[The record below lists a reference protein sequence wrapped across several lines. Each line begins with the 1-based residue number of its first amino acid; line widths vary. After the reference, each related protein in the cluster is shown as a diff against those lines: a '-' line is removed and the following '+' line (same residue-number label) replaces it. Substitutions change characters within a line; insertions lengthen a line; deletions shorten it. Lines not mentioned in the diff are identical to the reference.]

1 MNSTIKTQTRSRSH
15 SVGIVAKIYNLIS
28 IKALR
33 CGTDASMQ
41 RSNKLLRLF
50 IALFINEKWNRVEE
64 ENKYNKLCVYRY
76 VGETSRRENSLNL

>member
-1 MNSTIKTQTRSRSH
+1 MNSTIKTQTRSRSLSH
-15 SVGIVAKIYNLIS
+15 STVGIVAKIYNLIS

-64 ENKYNKLCVYRY
+64 ENKYNKLCIL
-76 VGETSRRENSLNL
+76 GKFQGKPNK

>member
-1 MNSTIKTQTRSRSH
+1 MCVMNSTIKIQTRSRSLSL

-64 ENKYNKLCVYRY
+64 ENKYNKLYILGKFQ
-76 VGETSRRENSLNL
+76 GESK

>member
-1 MNSTIKTQTRSRSH
+1 MNSTIKTQTRSRSLSLDGWH
-15 SVGIVAKIYNLIS
+15 RRKIYNLIS

-64 ENKYNKLCVYRY
+64 ENKYNKLCIL
-76 VGETSRRENSLNL
+76 GKFQGKPNK